1 MTPAQAPPS
10 KEWALSDPPGP
21 SERSRP
27 LAGPSIAGLVA
38 LALVIVGLTVAAA
51 VVVSQRAEKVYGGR
65 ADVVFV
71 ALGEES
77 SDVRDRTLNTQ
88 KELILSRAVLLPVAR
103 DVRRPLAELED
114 AVDVSLAPDDLVRI
128 TVADADPRTA
138 RTLATRVTRTYMSL
152 SGDLSAE
159 QREAEALIRE
169 QIAVVRRRLQQAP
182 QDQRYI
188 FTDRLNRL
196 EDQLLQQR
204 VDRLSEPQPAPRLLT
219 AAYVLDEP
227 LSPKPLRAAALGLV
241 VGLLLATAVVVVLLR
256 RRWRQ
261 AG

>member
-10 KEWALSDPPGP
+10 EEWALSDPARRP
-21 SERSRP
+21 ERSRS
-27 LAGPSIAGLVA
+27 LTGGSIAGLVG
-38 LALVIVGLTVAAA
+38 LTLLIVGLAMAAA
-51 VVVSQRAEKVYGGR
+51 IVVSQRAEKVYGGR

-71 ALGEES
+71 ALGDQS

-103 DVRRPLAELED
+103 EVRRPLAELED

-128 TVADADPRTA
+128 TVSDADPPTA
-138 RTLATRVTRTYMSL
+138 RSLVTRVTRTYMGL

-159 QREAEALIRE
+159 QREAEALIRS
-169 QIAVVRRRLQQAP
+169 QIGVVRGRLRQAP

-188 FTDRLNRL
+188 FTDRVNRL
-196 EDQLLQQR
+196 EDQLLQLR
-204 VDRLSEPQPAPRLLT
+204 VERLSQPEPAPRLL
-219 AAYVLDEP
+219 AAPYVLDEP
-227 LSPKPLRAAALGLV
+227 LSPKPVRAAALGLV

-261 AG
+261 AS